1 MNYNNE
7 NPTPP
12 PSAEVIDSYVT
23 NITVELSFLKIIITI
38 FRNENSNTTQLK
50 MMIFKSLFTNS
61 KVTSHYGRQT

>member
-61 KVTSHYGRQT
+61 KVTLWL